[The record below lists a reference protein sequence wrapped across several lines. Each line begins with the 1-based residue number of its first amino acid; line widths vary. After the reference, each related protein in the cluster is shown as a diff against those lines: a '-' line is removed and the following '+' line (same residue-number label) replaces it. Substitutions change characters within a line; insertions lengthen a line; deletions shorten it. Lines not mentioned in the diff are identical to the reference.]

1 MGFEIPNIY
10 RSRYSRFLILVPLAL
25 LFVSLFLARG
35 ITLDSTLSG
44 GESILI
50 QTNTTLSPQQLSG
63 MIAGALHTAA
73 PSITKGTGTLQITIA
88 SNSSISQAYTDLAS
102 FYTYRNYYDSYNL
115 NYTTIKIGLGEN
127 PSNSTLAKELN
138 YTESNM
144 SEYMALMNKSL
155 VSELS
160 LLSPFVGNR
169 KFIPNDT
176 SNMTEVA
183 SSAYT
188 DAGLIY
194 ENRTISALHTLVPFT
209 TYTYQEITA
218 SESSQFLGQLEEI
231 MIVAFVLISI
241 AVFFIVRSLGP
252 SFAVIFGAANDIIVA
267 LGAMSLFGIP
277 LGTASIGGLLML
289 LGYSIDTDVLT
300 AIRIL
305 KRHEGTPED
314 RAYASMKTGITMT
327 TAAIVSFAI
336 LFTVSVIL
344 YVPSYY
350 EISGAVLFGLIGDI
364 FTTWLGNAS
373 IILFYARRK
382 SGG

>member
-25 LFVSLFLARG
+25 LFASLYFARG

-63 MIAGALHTAA
+63 MIASALHTPA

-115 NYTTIKIGLGEN
+115 NYTTINIGLGEN

-138 YTESNM
+138 YTEKNM
-144 SEYMALMNKSL
+144 SEYMGLMNKSL
-155 VSELS
+155 TSELS
-160 LLSPFVGNR
+160 LLSPFVGSER
-169 KFIPNDT
+169 FIPNDT
-176 SNMTEVA
+176 SNMTAVA
-183 SSAYT
+183 SSTYT
-188 DAGLIY
+188 DAGLVY
-194 ENRTISALHTLVPFT
+194 ENRTISALHRIVPFT
-209 TYTYQEITA
+209 SYTYQEITA

-241 AVFFIVRSLGP
+241 AVFFIVRSPGP

-373 IILFYARRK
+373 IILFYARRR